1 MVEGI
6 DGCIKKPPGGRKKL
20 PSICFGFLLSV
31 KLSVYCVHFP
41 FLGSISYSVN
51 MVCSGAAYALIRRW
65 RSQSYHVRN
74 TIFSAVSGVKPD
86 RPDPAQDPAS
96 LVGCNLL
103 QILVE
108 IQVEIY
114 CVQ

>member
-6 DGCIKKPPGGRKKL
+6 DGCVKKPPGGRKKL

-31 KLSVYCVHFP
+31 YCVHFP

-51 MVCSGAAYALIRRW
+51 MARSDAAYVLIRRW
-65 RSQSYHVRN
+65 RSQSYHVQN
-74 TIFSAVSGVKPD
+74 TIFSAVSGVKP
-86 RPDPAQDPAS
+86 DPAS

-108 IQVEIY
+108 IY